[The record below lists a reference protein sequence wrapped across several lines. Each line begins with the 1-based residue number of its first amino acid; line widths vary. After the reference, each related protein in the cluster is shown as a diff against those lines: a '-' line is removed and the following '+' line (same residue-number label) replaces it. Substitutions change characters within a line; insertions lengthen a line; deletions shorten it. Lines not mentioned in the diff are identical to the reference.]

1 MADAACCPA
10 AREIPEKAGRNSMRT
25 RSGSTEKN
33 KNTFQ
38 KGTKGE
44 GIAMN
49 PKKEQDYADVIP
61 DEEQE
66 VPAYEQTYRDGS
78 LQNECWAG
86 GNYQSKNSER
96 EYDDRL

>member
-1 MADAACCPA
+1 
-10 AREIPEKAGRNSMRT
+10 
-25 RSGSTEKN
+25 
-33 KNTFQ
+33 
-38 KGTKGE
+38 
-44 GIAMN
+44 MN

-86 GNYQSKNSER
+86 GSYQSKNSER